1 MANHETATQLKIT
14 LLPPPHLHALLSAGS
29 FPSHP
34 PLHLASNHYHYLNV
48 AFIIFFK
55 KHSLFLLFSL
65 EFDHAST
72 NHMLFS
78 FACFLNS
85 I

>member
-14 LLPPPHLHALLSAGS
+14 LSPPPHLHAPLSAGS

-55 KHSLFLLFSL
+55 KTFLIP
-65 EFDHAST
+65 T
-72 NHMLFS
+72 
-78 FACFLNS
+78 FL
-85 I
+85 IRV